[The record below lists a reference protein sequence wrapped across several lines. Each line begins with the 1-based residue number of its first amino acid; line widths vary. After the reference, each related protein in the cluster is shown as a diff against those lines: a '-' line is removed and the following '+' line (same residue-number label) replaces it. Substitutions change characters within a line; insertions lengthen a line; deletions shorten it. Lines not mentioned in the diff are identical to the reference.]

1 MALYRNGVRWWLTND
16 EEATAMAHDE
26 QADRQIEDAW
36 QHRISGFLED
46 KDSSSVDEILS
57 RVIDKPCGSWT
68 QHEQNRAAACLRK
81 AGFTRSA
88 PLEAGVDTTTSALS
102 QYVPVSPMTS
112 GTANSLISLA
122 LSHCPSMSHLFW
134 GAVVNHA
141 TEFISVPLWRVG
153 HWDKEGGPRT
163 MLPL

>member
-1 MALYRNGVRWWLTND
+1 VALYRNGVRWWLTND

-81 AGFTRSA
+81 AGFTRKRSSRGRRRYYY
-88 PLEAGVDTTTSALS
+88 ERT
-102 QYVPVSPMTS
+102 VPV
-112 GTANSLISLA
+112 
-122 LSHCPSMSHLFW
+122 CPSV
-134 GAVVNHA
+134 ADD
-141 TEFISVPLWRVG
+141 E
-153 HWDKEGGPRT
+153 WDG
-163 MLPL
+163 

>member
-122 LSHCPSMSHLFW
+122 LRYCTDL
-134 GAVVNHA
+134 GAK
-141 TEFISVPLWRVG
+141 LRKRYGRGDWR
-153 HWDKEGGPRT
+153 KLLR
-163 MLPL
+163 